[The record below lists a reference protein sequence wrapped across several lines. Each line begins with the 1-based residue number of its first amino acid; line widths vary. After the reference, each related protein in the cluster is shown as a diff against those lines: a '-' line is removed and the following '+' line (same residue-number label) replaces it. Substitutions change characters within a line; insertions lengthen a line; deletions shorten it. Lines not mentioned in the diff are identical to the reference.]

1 MAKLNFAALVLD
13 SKTVEFEFPA
23 MAGFKV
29 QITYTTAEKYA
40 SLRKECVTTKL
51 DPHSGYPVESIDQEK
66 WNSAF
71 CKQTISGWKGLTYDH
86 LASMILLD
94 ESAIEDMTEEV
105 EYSEEGAEML
115 LKHSKAFDA
124 WVRER
129 MSDLNN
135 FR

>member
-1 MAKLNFAALVLD
+1 MAKLNFASLVLD
-13 SKTVEFEFPA
+13 AKTVEFDFPS
-23 MAGFKV
+23 MEGFKV
-29 QITYTTAEKYA
+29 KITYTTAEKYA

-51 DPHSGYPVESIDQEK
+51 DPNTGYPMESVDQEK

-71 CKQTISGWKGLTYDH
+71 CKQTISGWTGLTYEF
-86 LASMILLD
+86 LATMILLD
-94 ESAIEDMTEEV
+94 ESAIEDMSEEV
-105 EYSEEGAEML
+105 EYSEEGAETL

-124 WVRER
+124 WVKER